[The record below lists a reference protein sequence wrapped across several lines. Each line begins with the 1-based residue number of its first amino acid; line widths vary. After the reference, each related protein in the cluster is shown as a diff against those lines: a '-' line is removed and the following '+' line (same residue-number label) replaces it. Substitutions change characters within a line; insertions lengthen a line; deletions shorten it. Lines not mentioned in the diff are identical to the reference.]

1 VASVETCLEQ
11 YLHELQ
17 EIRSSGEATDETSY
31 YPALSQLLDAVG
43 SELKPKVR
51 CILILKNRGAGHP
64 DGGLFTKDQ
73 FQKLKD
79 AQPLPGQKPGRGA
92 IEVKPTSDDAWV
104 TAGSDQVTKYWREYG
119 QVLVTNYRDFVL
131 LGRDAEGA
139 AVKLASYRLASDE
152 KAFWRL
158 AAHPRAAAQEQGTRF
173 ADFLKL
179 AILSPAR
186 LTEPKDVA
194 WVLAYYAREAKARI
208 ETQAELPALANIR
221 AALEQALG
229 LKFEGE
235 KGEHFFRSS
244 LVQTLFYGV
253 FSAWVLWSKQQPAVI
268 APSKKQTGASLF
280 SAAKFD
286 WRLAQW
292 SLRVPMIKVLFEQV
306 ATPGH
311 LGQLGLVEVLDWT
324 ASALNRVD
332 RVEFFARF
340 QDQEAVQYFY
350 EPFLEAFDP
359 ELRKELG
366 VWYTPRE
373 IVRFMVARADRAL
386 REEMHLENGLAD
398 DNVYIL
404 DPACGT
410 GAYLVEA
417 LNTIAATLKAR
428 GGDALAAHDIKRA
441 AMERVFGFEILPAPF
456 VISHLQLGLLLQ
468 NIGAPL
474 ADDGTERAGVF
485 LTNSLTGWE
494 PPKGAKVQL
503 TLPEM
508 QAERDAADKVKRK
521 DPILVVIGNP
531 PYNAFA
537 GVSPEEEEGLV
548 ETYKGI
554 YQVDKVNKRTGKTV
568 KDKHG
573 NPVRQRRYR
582 LSDPETR
589 GGWGIKK
596 FNLDDLY
603 VRFFRLAERR
613 IAEVTGRGVVCFI
626 SNSSWVTEP
635 SFVILRE
642 HLLES
647 FNRVWI
653 ENLHGDRKRSEYAP
667 DGRTS
672 TTTA

>member
-1 VASVETCLEQ
+1 VASAETYLEK

-31 YPALSQLLDAVG
+31 YPPLSQLLDSVG
-43 SELKPKVR
+43 GELKPSVR

-92 IEVKPTSDDAWV
+92 VEVKSTGDDAWV
-104 TAGSDQVTKYWREYG
+104 TVESNQVTKYWSEYG

-139 AVKLASYRLASDE
+139 AVKLGSYRLAPDE

-158 AAHPRAAAQEQGTRF
+158 AAQPRKTAQEQGARF
-173 ADFLKL
+173 VDFLKL
-179 AILSPAR
+179 AMLSPAK

-229 LKFEGE
+229 LKFEGS

-268 APSKKQTGASLF
+268 PASKKQTGANLF
-280 SAAKFD
+280 PGAKFD

-292 SLRVPMIKVLFEQV
+292 SLRVPMIRVLFEQV
-306 ATPGH
+306 ATPGR
-311 LGQLGLVEVLDWT
+311 LGPLGLVEVLDWT

-359 ELRKELG
+359 ELRKEMG

-373 IVRFMVARADRAL
+373 IVRFMVARAHRAL

-410 GAYLVEA
+410 GAFLVEA
-417 LNTIAATLKAR
+417 LDTIAATLKAK
-428 GGDALAAHDIKRA
+428 GGDALAAQDIKREPWSA
-441 AMERVFGFEILPAPF
+441 CSGSRFCPRRSSSLIF
-456 VISHLQLGLLLQ
+456 S
-468 NIGAPL
+468 L
-474 ADDGTERAGVF
+474 AF
-485 LTNSLTGWE
+485 CC
-494 PPKGAKVQL
+494 
-503 TLPEM
+503 
-508 QAERDAADKVKRK
+508 
-521 DPILVVIGNP
+521 
-531 PYNAFA
+531 
-537 GVSPEEEEGLV
+537 
-548 ETYKGI
+548 
-554 YQVDKVNKRTGKTV
+554 KTSA
-568 KDKHG
+568 H
-573 NPVRQRRYR
+573 R
-582 LSDPETR
+582 
-589 GGWGIKK
+589 
-596 FNLDDLY
+596 
-603 VRFFRLAERR
+603 
-613 IAEVTGRGVVCFI
+613 
-626 SNSSWVTEP
+626 
-635 SFVILRE
+635 
-642 HLLES
+642 
-647 FNRVWI
+647 
-653 ENLHGDRKRSEYAP
+653 
-667 DGRTS
+667 
-672 TTTA
+672 